1 MRKIAAFVLLVLFCV
16 TLFPYRFLSAE
27 NGAELSLTETEAA
40 PGDTVTVEVKL
51 SGNPGINS
59 LKIKIGYDAAKLTLL
74 SAESGGV
81 FKEMGYIG
89 AQTIDVNP
97 YIMVWSRAA
106 DVTGDGSIGFLT
118 FRVSET
124 ASPGTAALTL
134 TCEFCTNQALQDV
147 AVATRSGSVRI
158 FGDSTAS
165 TAPSSPT
172 PAAPTGNDAS
182 AGPQQTPGA
191 SPDSSETPSEETVTP
206 EQPAETASSSEP
218 GSPNISETISRTDA
232 SAPAGDDDTSP
243 SRLWLLLL
251 LLLLIAAVAAAFL
264 IYRKKRK

>member
-16 TLFPYRFLSAE
+16 TLFPCRFLSAE

-40 PGDTVTVEVKL
+40 PGDTVHVER
-51 SGNPGINS
+51 SGNPGIIS
-59 LKIKIGYDAAKLTLL
+59 LKIKIGYVAAELTLL
-74 SAESGGV
+74 SAESGGA
-81 FKEMGYIG
+81 FEEMGYIG

-134 TCEFCTNQALQDV
+134 TCDFCTNQALQDV
-147 AVATRSGSVRI
+147 AVTTRSGSVRI

-165 TAPSSPT
+165 AAPSSPT

-182 AGPQQTPGA
+182 VAPQQTPGA

>member
-16 TLFPYRFLSAE
+16 TLLPCRFLSAE
-27 NGAELSLTETEAA
+27 NGAELSLTEAEAA

-74 SAESGGV
+74 SAESGGA
-81 FKEMGYIG
+81 FEEMGYIG

-118 FRVSET
+118 FRVGET

-134 TCEFCTNQALQDV
+134 TCDFCTNQALQDV
-147 AVATRSGSVRI
+147 AVTTRGGSVRI
-158 FGDSTAS
+158 SGDSTAS
-165 TAPSSPT
+165 ASPSPT
-172 PAAPTGNDAS
+172 PAAPTRRVR
-182 AGPQQTPGA
+182 
-191 SPDSSETPSEETVTP
+191 SPAANTRR
-206 EQPAETASSSEP
+206 EP
-218 GSPNISETISRTDA
+218 GSVGA
-232 SAPAGDDDTSP
+232 SFGGNGHTG
-243 SRLWLLLL
+243 
-251 LLLLIAAVAAAFL
+251 AACGNRIFV
-264 IYRKKRK
+264 